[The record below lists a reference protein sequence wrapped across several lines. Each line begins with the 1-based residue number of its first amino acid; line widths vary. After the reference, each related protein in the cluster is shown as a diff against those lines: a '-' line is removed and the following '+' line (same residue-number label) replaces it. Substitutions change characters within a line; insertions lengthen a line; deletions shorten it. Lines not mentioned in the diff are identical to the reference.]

1 MGSPQLKRRLLLGV
15 GLALL
20 VFIGLLFYG
29 DVREVRQL
37 LTDFQWKFIPL
48 IFGLT
53 VVNYALRGFRF
64 HFYLRQIGVKNISLW
79 TSIRVFVGGFALTLT
94 PGKVGELV
102 RIFWL
107 KNIADAD
114 PARVAPSI
122 VVDRIVDGLA
132 MAILAT
138 LGILAYPQLW
148 PIVAS
153 IMAML
158 LIGVIIIQIRPLALW
173 FIAQGERLPLVS
185 KIAHHL
191 HALYESAYTLLK
203 LQNLLLGLLIGLLAW
218 TAEGVAF
225 FFVLVGLGVPPDN
238 NLILLSI
245 FTLAVGSL
253 VGGASSLPG
262 GLGATEASMT
272 GILQA
277 VVGLSSQV
285 AATATL
291 IIRFFTLWSGVGL
304 GIFIVI
310 IWRKMLFGDQSGVL
324 MEVTNPDPSASAE
337 IPPLKVP

>member
-1 MGSPQLKRRLLLGV
+1 MGSSQLKRRLLAGI
-15 GLALL
+15 GLAVL
-20 VFIGLLFYG
+20 VFMGLLFYG
-29 DVREVRQL
+29 DVKKISQL
-37 LTDFQWKFIPL
+37 LTDFEWRLIPL
-48 IFGLT
+48 VFGLT
-53 VVNYALRGFRF
+53 VINYALRGVRF
-64 HFYLRQIGVKNISLW
+64 HYYLRQIGVTNISLW
-79 TSIRVFVGGFALTLT
+79 TSLRVFIGGFALTLT

-122 VVDRIVDGLA
+122 IVDRIVDGLA

-148 PIVAS
+148 PVVAS
-153 IMAML
+153 IMAIL
-158 LIGVIIIQIRPLALW
+158 LAGVIIVQIRPLALW

-191 HALYESAYTLLK
+191 HSLYESAYTLLRLK
-203 LQNLLLGLLIGLLAW
+203 NLLIGLVIGLLAW
-218 TAEGVAF
+218 TAEGIAF
-225 FFVLVGLGVPPDN
+225 YFVLVGLGVPPTFD
-238 NLILLSI
+238 LILLAV

-262 GLGATEASMT
+262 GLGATEVSMT

-291 IIRFFTLWSGVGL
+291 MIRFFTLWSGVGL
-304 GIFIVI
+304 GMLIVL
-310 IWRKMLFGDQSGVL
+310 IWRKMLFGAGSMVDVSAPGTPPASDTSRFGV
-324 MEVTNPDPSASAE
+324 
-337 IPPLKVP
+337 